1 MTAPAISVR
10 DLRKSYGDVEAVRGV
25 SFEVGHG
32 EVLALLGPN
41 GAGKTTI
48 VEILEGYRE
57 RTAGEVQV
65 LGVDPAKGGV
75 ELRQR
80 IGIVL
85 QECGIDAYLTVREVV
100 QMHGEYY
107 RAPRDVD
114 EVIELVG
121 LAEKAQ
127 SRVKTL
133 SGGQQRRL
141 DVALGLIGDP
151 ELLFLDEPTTG
162 FDPSARRQ
170 SWDIV
175 SNLTKL
181 GKTVLLTTHYMD
193 EAQALADRVIVIAR
207 GRIVAQ
213 GTPEDIGGRDL
224 DKTIISF
231 ARPASLD
238 GLPVA
243 LSTTGDLCRFET
255 ADPTRDL
262 HRLTGWAI
270 DRGVAIDA
278 LDVRKPSLEDVYLRL
293 TADDESHAHAHSH
306 EGGAS

>member
-1 MTAPAISVR
+1 MASAISVR

-25 SFEVGHG
+25 SFNVAHG

-48 VEILEGYRE
+48 VEILEGYRQRSSGDVE
-57 RTAGEVQV
+57 V
-65 LGVDPAKGGV
+65 LGVDPAHGGV

-80 IGIVL
+80 VGIVL

-100 QMHGEYY
+100 QMHSEYY
-107 RAPRDVD
+107 RKPRDVD
-114 EVIELVG
+114 EVIALVG
-121 LAEKAQ
+121 LDEKHA

-162 FDPSARRQ
+162 FDPSARRH

-175 SNLTKL
+175 ANLTKL

-193 EAQALADRVIVIAR
+193 EAQMLADRVIVIAR
-207 GRIVAQ
+207 GSIVAE
-213 GTPEDIGGRDL
+213 GTPADIGGRDL
-224 DKTIISF
+224 DKTIVSF
-231 ARPASLD
+231 TVPTTSFLESLPIPVNVVD
-238 GLPVA
+238 GTA
-243 LSTTGDLCRFET
+243 RFET
-255 ADPTRDL
+255 ENATRDL
-262 HRLTGWAI
+262 HRLTSWAV
-270 DRGVAIDA
+270 DHHLALDG

-293 TADDESHAHAHSH
+293 TADSEEEAA
-306 EGGAS
+306 GVAS

>member
-1 MTAPAISVR
+1 MAPAISVR
-10 DLRKSYGDVEAVRGV
+10 DLRKSYGDNEAVRGV

-41 GAGKTTI
+41 GAGKTTT
-48 VEILEGYRE
+48 VEILEGYRQ
-57 RTAGEVQV
+57 RTSGHVEV

-75 ELRQR
+75 DLRQR

-100 QMHGEYY
+100 QMHSEYY
-107 RAPRDVD
+107 RKPRDVD
-114 EVIELVG
+114 EVIALVG
-121 LAEKAQ
+121 LDEKVT

-175 SNLTKL
+175 SNLTTL

-193 EAQALADRVIVIAR
+193 EAQTLADRVIVIAR
-207 GRIVAQ
+207 GAIVAE

-224 DKTIISF
+224 DKTIVSF
-231 ARPASLD
+231 AAPLNLD
-238 GLPVA
+238 GLALPVTVA
-243 LSTTGDLCRFET
+243 NGHCRFET
-255 ADPTRDL
+255 EDATRDL
-262 HRLTGWAI
+262 HRLTSWAV
-270 DRGVAIDA
+270 DRGVLLDG

-293 TADDESHAHAHSH
+293 TADPAEQT
-306 EGGAS
+306 EVAS

>member
-1 MTAPAISVR
+1 MTPAISVR
-10 DLRKSYGDVEAVRGV
+10 DLRKSYGDNEAVRGV

-41 GAGKTTI
+41 GAGKTTT
-48 VEILEGYRE
+48 VEILEGYRQ
-57 RTAGEVQV
+57 RTSGHVEV

-75 ELRQR
+75 ALRQR

-100 QMHGEYY
+100 QMHSEYY

-114 EVIELVG
+114 EVIALVG
-121 LAEKAQ
+121 LDEKVT

-175 SNLTKL
+175 SNLTTL

-193 EAQALADRVIVIAR
+193 EAQTLADRVIVIAR
-207 GRIVAQ
+207 GAIVAE

-224 DKTIISF
+224 DKTIVSF
-231 ARPASLD
+231 AAPADLHGVPLALTVTD
-238 GLPVA
+238 GH
-243 LSTTGDLCRFET
+243 CRFET
-255 ADPTRDL
+255 EDATRDL
-262 HRLTGWAI
+262 HRLT
-270 DRGVAIDA
+270 VA
-278 LDVRKPSLEDVYLRL
+278 R
-293 TADDESHAHAHSH
+293 
-306 EGGAS
+306 